1 MPETYTKE
9 LKEVKFWIN
18 DDVIAV
24 ETIGDWITLSIPI
37 IAFLFWFFEVNKW
50 ELPMPTDVNSKTF
63 GIVFNAS
70 EADAETLIWESF
82 SLTTYKLG
90 GSLSVTPIP
99 GTEVVAIPI
108 ACDDPIGYEYIIS
121 SPVT

>member
-1 MPETYTKE
+1 M
-9 LKEVKFWIN
+9 
-18 DDVIAV
+18 
-24 ETIGDWITLSIPI
+24 
-37 IAFLFWFFEVNKW
+37 FWFFEVNRW
-50 ELPMPTDVNSKTF
+50 ELPIPTDVNSKTF

-70 EADAETLIWESF
+70 EAEAETLISRSF
-82 SLTTYKLG
+82 NLTTYKVD

-108 ACDDPIGYEYIIS
+108 ACADSIGYEYSIS